1 MTTFTAPP
9 DQTGLVLN
17 FGDILDVNSG
27 GTATDTTINAL
38 GTVNVNGGTA
48 TDTTI
53 VTRSGRLFVDHGGI
67 ANGTIING
75 GMEDVGRSG
84 GTANDTIINDGRL
97 FVLNGGTAND
107 TIVNR
112 FGIEHVAGV
121 SNNTTINGGVE
132 SVDDG
137 LANNVIFAGS
147 KSILELARPAG
158 LRGTIS
164 DWHVGDV
171 IDFLHTSVTSV
182 HENGTNTA
190 LIIDYSTKN
199 GLDHIDGTATYLLV
213 GQQADTE
220 FKLVSDGR
228 GGTDLIL
235 TPIVGVQHHEAAI
248 HFGPGPHFFF

>member
-27 GTATDTTINAL
+27 GTATDTTINFL

-53 VTRSGRLFVDHGGI
+53 TRSGRLFVDHGGM
-67 ANGTIING
+67 ANDTIIKG

-84 GTANDTIINDGRL
+84 TANDTIIHDGRL
-97 FVLNGGTAND
+97 FDHGIAND
-107 TIVNR
+107 TIIDR
-112 FGIEHVAGV
+112 FGIEHVEGV

-132 SVDDG
+132 SVDAFG

-147 KSILELARPAG
+147 KSVLELARPSG
-158 LRGTIS
+158 LGGTIS

-182 HENGTNTA
+182 HE
-190 LIIDYSTKN
+190 K
-199 GLDHIDGTATYLLV
+199 
-213 GQQADTE
+213 
-220 FKLVSDGR
+220 
-228 GGTDLIL
+228 
-235 TPIVGVQHHEAAI
+235 
-248 HFGPGPHFFF
+248 